1 MSTLVQRSDMA
12 ENVRRLQS
20 ELLKLPQYEPKTDH
34 YFAKGIYIRTIFSPA
49 GTVIVGKEHKTEHF
63 YVVLTGK
70 VRVTTDNGVVEL
82 DAAKNGPQVL
92 TCPVGTKRAVFVM
105 EDAWRMNVHSN
116 PENLT
121 DLDELE
127 SLLIVDDPASPFLAD
142 NTLKQELLS

>member
-82 DAAKNGPQVL
+82 DATKNGPQVL
-92 TCPVGTKRAVFVM
+92 TCPIGTKRAVFVM

-116 PENLT
+116 PDNLT

-127 SLLIVDDPASPFLAD
+127 SLLIEDDPASPFLAD